1 MGGVFEAVP
10 EPTSERCFSEEDPF
24 EFEERFLLT
33 RAQVTRFFA
42 SLARHA
48 AVEIYDRERPI
59 AYTRTTYLD
68 TDDYAFY
75 RSCEGPVA
83 RRLRFREYAM
93 AASLED
99 APILSP
105 LAYLE
110 LKQIAGT
117 SRSKVRLSASPAV
130 LHQLIERQGRCDGLH
145 GLEQQAALDVIQ
157 RELSNPTMAP
167 RLTTWYRR
175 AALTAEVGRIRITL
189 DERLTFCRPQG
200 AGVVGAEVA
209 PPAADVFAAGP
220 ARILEIKR
228 WGPRPDWLTRALIGL
243 EPTADFSKFRMGM
256 SALGANLAGRGAAAS
271 RFGGVSGMRSALPSY
286 NQRLQRLQRLA

>member
-1 MGGVFEAVP
+1 MGGVFESVA
-10 EPTSERCFSEEDPF
+10 EPMSERCVSEEDPF

-68 TDDYAFY
+68 TDDFAFY
-75 RSCEGPVA
+75 RSCDGPVA

-105 LAYLE
+105 LAFLE

-117 SRSKVRLSASPAV
+117 SRSKVRLSATPTV
-130 LHQLIERQGRCDGLH
+130 LRRLIERQGECDDPIAF
-145 GLEQQAALDVIQ
+145 EQQVALGIIQ
-157 RELSNPTMAP
+157 QELRDPTMAP

-175 AALTAEVGRIRITL
+175 AALTAESGRIRITL
-189 DERLTFCRPQG
+189 DERLTFCRPQIN
-200 AGVVGAEVA
+200 GVIGAEVA
-209 PPAADVFAAGP
+209 PAPSDVFAAGP

-228 WGPRPDWLTRALIGL
+228 WGSRPAWLTRSLLGL
-243 EPTADFSKFRMGM
+243 EQTADFSKFRMGM
-256 SALGANLAGRGAAAS
+256 SALGSSLAGRGAATS
-271 RFGGVSGMRSALPSY
+271 RALMSSAGAREAL
-286 NQRLQRLQRLA
+286 LAFTGRAV